1 MTETK
6 DVNQFTLAAHQLRK
20 MRKETFPQK
29 RRRGGRGK
37 KKKKSDGYKR
47 THGAEIK
54 MFHIEQCEMNW
65 AVPEERRR
73 KINGHL
79 TEVKGTASR
88 MGFASGAQQLPNN
101 LEQKNYNHTDEK

>member
-1 MTETK
+1 
-6 DVNQFTLAAHQLRK
+6 
-20 MRKETFPQK
+20 
-29 RRRGGRGK
+29 
-37 KKKKSDGYKR
+37 
-47 THGAEIK
+47 